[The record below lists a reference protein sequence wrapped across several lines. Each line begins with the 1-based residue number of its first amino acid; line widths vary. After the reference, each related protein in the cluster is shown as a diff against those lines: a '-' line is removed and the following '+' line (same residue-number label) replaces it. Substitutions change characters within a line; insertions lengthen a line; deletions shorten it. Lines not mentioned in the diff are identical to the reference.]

1 MSSHLIT
8 IRDVTTRE
16 QLAVEAWKTAD
27 AQARAAELRL
37 KAAWDL
43 YEARRDVPP
52 SEDLMAEVARLRRL
66 ANEKLGVAMML
77 MSRKA

>member
-8 IRDVTTRE
+8 IRDVTSRE
-16 QLAVEAWKTAD
+16 QLAVEAWKKAD
-27 AQARAAELRL
+27 AEAREAELRL
-37 KAAWDL
+37 KAAW
-43 YEARRDVPP
+43 EQFEVRRDAAP
-52 SEDLMAEVARLRRL
+52 SEDLMVEVARLRRL

>member
-8 IRDVTTRE
+8 IRDVTSRE
-16 QLAVEAWKTAD
+16 QLAVEAWKMAD
-27 AQARAAELRL
+27 AEAREAELRL
-37 KAAWDL
+37 KAAW
-43 YEARRDVPP
+43 EQFEVRRDAAP
-52 SEDLMAEVARLRRL
+52 SEDLMVEVARLRRL